1 MLESHSS
8 CNESDPQKK
17 ADKEKE
23 MFDYIMP
30 KYLGRFNTLVKC
42 NGGKYLVGD
51 GPSYA
56 DFWMA
61 HFLQMMTERFP
72 SVGDDYPELFK
83 AGKAI
88 LDIPQIKLWIEKRP
102 KDDSV

>member
-1 MLESHSS
+1 
-8 CNESDPQKK
+8 
-17 ADKEKE
+17 
-23 MFDYIMP
+23 MP
-30 KYLGRFNTLVKC
+30 KYLGRFNSLVKS
-42 NGGKYLVGD
+42 NGGKYLVGED

-56 DFWMA
+56 DFWIA

-72 SVGDDYPELFK
+72 SVGDDYPELFQ

-88 LDIPQIKLWIEKRP
+88 LELPQIKLLIEKRP

>member
-1 MLESHSS
+1 MLE
-8 CNESDPQKK
+8 
-17 ADKEKE
+17 
-23 MFDYIMP
+23 YVMP
-30 KYLGRFNTLVKC
+30 KYLGRFNSLVKW
-42 NGGKYLVGD
+42 NGGKYLVGED

-61 HFLQMMTERFP
+61 HFVQMMTERFP

-88 LDIPQIKLWIEKRP
+88 LELPQIKLWIEKRP
-102 KDDSV
+102 KDDAV